1 MIFKILSQMSKEIN
15 ELGKWQPTIE
25 VLSNKALKTRH
36 WNDIKEITKA
46 SFNHKLL
53 SLQHLLRLKINLKSM
68 DVIADISDKA
78 KKQNRL
84 EDMLMSMEKEWRDQK
99 FEIVKFRDTSIPI
112 MQG

>member
-53 SLQHLLRLKINLKSM
+53 SL
-68 DVIADISDKA
+68 
-78 KKQNRL
+78 
-84 EDMLMSMEKEWRDQK
+84 
-99 FEIVKFRDTSIPI
+99 
-112 MQG
+112 